1 MNTVAKATQ
10 DALVPTPRSATEGQT
25 YDYDRSKDKLL
36 ADLKILAADA
46 EQLIKEATGSSAA
59 GFAALRTGF
68 EKRLAD
74 TRAKLDSGRAV
85 VGERTRRAADA
96 THAYVKDNPWR
107 TAGVAALAGAIIGFL
122 LSRR

>member
-25 YDYDRSKDKLL
+25 YDDDRSKDKLL
-36 ADLKILAADA
+36 AD
-46 EQLIKEATGSSAA
+46 
-59 GFAALRTGF
+59 
-68 EKRLAD
+68 
-74 TRAKLDSGRAV
+74 TRAKLDSTSAV
-85 VGERTRRAADA
+85 VGEKTRRAADA